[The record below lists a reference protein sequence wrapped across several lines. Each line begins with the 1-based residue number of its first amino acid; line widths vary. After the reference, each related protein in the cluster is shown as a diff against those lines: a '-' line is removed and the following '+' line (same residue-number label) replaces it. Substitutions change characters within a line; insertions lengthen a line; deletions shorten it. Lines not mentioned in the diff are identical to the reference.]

1 MDLISRNCDDGSINL
16 ADSRVL
22 ASETFQKDNI
32 HLVEAMKADYHE
44 DFMTVMEKDIKELTT
59 EDVWEIIPKLLLT
72 TSSHMILLLCIFKR
86 KRNPLVELIKHK
98 DHVFLHGGMIDFH
111 NTFVPV
117 VNFSNGSLIIMMA
130 EISGWE

>member
-32 HLVEAMKADYHE
+32 HLVEAMKADYRE

-59 EDVWEIIPKLLLT
+59 EVCGK
-72 TSSHMILLLCIFKR
+72 
-86 KRNPLVELIKHK
+86 
-98 DHVFLHGGMIDFH
+98 
-111 NTFVPV
+111 
-117 VNFSNGSLIIMMA
+117 
-130 EISGWE
+130 

>member
-1 MDLISRNCDDGSINL
+1 MGNNSKIVAYNFITHDPI
-16 ADSRVL
+16 
-22 ASETFQKDNI
+22 T
-32 HLVEAMKADYHE
+32 MY
-44 DFMTVMEKDIKELTT
+44 
-59 EDVWEIIPKLLLT
+59 IPKE
-72 TSSHMILLLCIFKR
+72 K
-86 KRNPLVELIKHK
+86 NPLVELIKHK